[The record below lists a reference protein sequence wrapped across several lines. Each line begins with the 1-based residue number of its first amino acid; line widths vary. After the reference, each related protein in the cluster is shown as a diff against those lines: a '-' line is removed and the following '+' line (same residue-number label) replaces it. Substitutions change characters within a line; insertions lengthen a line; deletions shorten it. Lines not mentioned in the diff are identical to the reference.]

1 MNKNKSS
8 LLFPAFLSAV
18 CIFGFSGA
26 PAGASVTATWHV
38 DSYKSFDK
46 GEADAAF
53 ITSLGE
59 VRPGWSNAQ
68 VELEFDTAWS
78 SVRAANGTTY
88 IGTDDKA
95 TIYQVKGDKVTK
107 LATIGK
113 AVAVVSLALGAGNTL
128 YAGTMPDGE
137 VWKVD
142 TKTGKASKLA
152 TLKDAETVWAL
163 TIAQGELYAGTGPKG
178 LLYKVDT
185 KSGSTTVAFDSD
197 DKRIMSLLST
207 GDDAVWLGTS
217 DKALLFRHDL
227 KTKKTRAVADFSG
240 NEVSALAEWRGTV
253 IAAAND
259 LKAHTSSGFKTKEAV
274 EKTEG
279 KKDAGQ
285 KAKLP
290 KKDTTPGSEKKTPA
304 GVEPQPKSLRKGTG
318 AIYRVRGDGQLT
330 QLHALTNTYF
340 TSIAVNSK
348 GQIFAGAAEKGRIY
362 LVDQDE
368 SVSTAI
374 DVDQRYIG
382 QIMIDSK
389 DQLSFTTGDS
399 ASLYRS
405 SGKAKSSNYSSEVFD
420 AKTPARFGGL
430 VWHSKG
436 ALTMETRTGNTG
448 EPGLGWSGWQA
459 PGSLSRGLGNTSRG
473 KVKSPPGRY
482 FQYRVKFGDDEGAV
496 LRKTSLFYLPSNTAT
511 RITSVTIEPGTKPK
525 DIVPLGP
532 EAAKPRSPVLS
543 LKWEVDNEDDD
554 KTAYTLDVRREGEV
568 RWRTVRTGDEPL
580 TKAEY
585 KWNTETFPDGYYRLR
600 VTASDRLANT
610 KPRTL
615 ESSWTT
621 PLIVVDNERP
631 KVSGLSIRYPAA
643 TARATDALS
652 TIAGLAFSVDDGPWQ
667 IGGTQDGIFDDPS
680 ELLKLTMPSGLAKG
694 AHTLAIRVS
703 DSAGN
708 VGSATSSFQIN

>member
-8 LLFPAFLSAV
+8 LLFSTLLSAV
-18 CIFGFSGA
+18 CIFGISGER
-26 PAGASVTATWHV
+26 AGASVTATWDV
-38 DSYKSFDK
+38 DSYKSFEK

-59 VRPGWSNAQ
+59 VRPGWSTES
-68 VELEFDTAWS
+68 VDLEFDSAWS
-78 SVRAANGTTY
+78 SVRGPDGTTY
-88 IGTDDKA
+88 IGSDDKA
-95 TIYQVKGDKVTK
+95 TIYQVKGKKVTK
-107 LATIGK
+107 LASIGK
-113 AVAVVSLALGAGNTL
+113 AVAVVSMALDADNTL
-128 YAGTMPDGE
+128 YVGTMPEGE

-142 TKTGKASKLA
+142 IKSGKSSKIA

-163 TIAQGELYAGTGPKG
+163 TLAKGDLYAGTGPKG
-178 LLYKVDT
+178 LLYKIDT
-185 KSGSTTVAFDSD
+185 KSGSTSVAFDSE

-207 GDDAVWLGTS
+207 GDGAVWLGTS

-227 KTKKTRAVADFSG
+227 TTKKTRAVADFKG
-240 NEVSALAEWRGTV
+240 NEISALAEWRGTV

-259 LKAHTSSGFKTKEAV
+259 LKAHSSTGFKTKEAV

-279 KKDAGQ
+279 KKDPGQ
-285 KAKLP
+285 APKLP
-290 KKDTTPGSEKKTPA
+290 KKDTKPGSEKKTPA

-318 AIYRVRGDGQLT
+318 ALYRVRGDGQLT

-374 DVDQRYIG
+374 DIDQRYIA

-389 DQLSFTTGDS
+389 DALSFTTGDS

-405 SGKAKSSNYSSEVFD
+405 AGQAKSSNYKSEVFD
-420 AKTPARFGGL
+420 AKAPARFGGL
-430 VWHSKG
+430 VWHGKG
-436 ALTMETRTGNTG
+436 ALTVETRTGNTG
-448 EPGLGWSGWQA
+448 EPGVGWSGWQA
-459 PGSLSRGLGNTSRG
+459 PASLIRGVGNTSRA

-482 FQYRVKFGDDEGAV
+482 FQYRVKFGSDQDAL
-496 LRKTSLFYLPSNTAT
+496 LRKTSLFYLPANTAT
-511 RITSVTIEPGTKPK
+511 RVTAVTIEPGTKAE
-525 DIVPLGP
+525 DIIPLGP
-532 EAAKPRSPVLS
+532 EAAKPRSPVLKV
-543 LKWEVDNEDDD
+543 KWEIENEDGD
-554 KTAYTLDVRREGEV
+554 KTAYALAVRREGEV
-568 RWRTVRTGDEPL
+568 RWRMVRTGAKPL
-580 TKAEY
+580 TKTEY
-585 KWNTETFPDGYYRLR
+585 EWNTETVPDGYYRLR

-610 KPRTL
+610 RPRTL
-615 ESSWTT
+615 DSSWTT

-631 KVSGLSIRYPAA
+631 RVSGLSVRYPAA
-643 TARATDALS
+643 TARATDAMS
-652 TIAGLAFSVDDGPWQ
+652 TIAALAFSVDDGPWQ

-680 ELLKLTMPSGLAKG
+680 ELLKLTMPSNLAKG

-708 VGSATSSFQIN
+708 VGSATTSFRIN